1 MYFAAKLHLPAC
13 AGWRLM
19 PQKQY
24 KVYPTLCFCTLTFL
38 RLPGSFLRHSQRGQG
53 RFSAS
58 ATPKKDKILNED

>member
-1 MYFAAKLHLPAC
+1 
-13 AGWRLM
+13 M

-38 RLPGSFLRHSQRGQG
+38 RPFLRHSQRGQA
-53 RFSAS
+53 RFSAA